1 MELDDSPI
9 LYKDYDGRVTGVK
22 DFGAFVNLQGVKG
35 KVDGLV
41 HVSAMQEGVR
51 VNHPSD
57 LVSRGQPVKVKVASI
72 QGTRIGLSMKEVD
85 QVTGYDLVP
94 QKRLASGANM
104 KSLDGS
110 SAAND
115 RNGNLSS
122 DVPVVE
128 DSDGK
133 PMRNRKRLTSPERWE
148 IKQLISSGAVSA
160 ADYPDLDEEYH
171 ATLTGEGTFEEEE
184 DVDIEVR
191 D

>member
-115 RNGNLSS
+115 RYGNLSS